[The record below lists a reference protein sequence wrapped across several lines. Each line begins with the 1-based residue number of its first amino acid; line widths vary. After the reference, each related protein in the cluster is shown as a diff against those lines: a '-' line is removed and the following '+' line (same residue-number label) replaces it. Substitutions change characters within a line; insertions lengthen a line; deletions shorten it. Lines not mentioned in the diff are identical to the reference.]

1 MAGGRLRA
9 VARKSGRVSREPV
22 VSGIRSLTHDGRGVA
37 ETEGKTVFVDGAL
50 PGETIEWVR
59 MRRKRNF
66 DEARVERVVERADSR
81 VEPACDVFGICG
93 GCVMQHLAPAAQLE
107 AKEQVLRDNLQR
119 IGGVS
124 PARWLP
130 PLDSPPWHYRRR
142 ARLGVR
148 YVDAKQRVLIGFR
161 ERYKPYITDMARC
174 PVLAR
179 PAAELLAP
187 LSELVAEL
195 SIARRLPQ
203 IEVAIGDADTDSGV
217 VCLFVLRVLDA
228 PTPEDLARIA
238 EFSAAHDVW
247 FALQAGPPDQLEPV
261 LRPDGAAPP
270 PLEYRLPDFD
280 LRLSFVPTDFIQ
292 VNAELN
298 RRMVRLA
305 IELLDIAETD
315 RVLDLYSGIGNFTL
329 PIARRAGHVL
339 GLEGAQTLTS
349 RARANAARN
358 GIDNAEFETADL
370 SAGDQWRAVLKQSWD
385 LVLLDPARSGAEHF
399 AAVADRID
407 ARRIVY
413 VSCHPGTLA
422 RDAGVLVSAA
432 GYRLSAA
439 GVMNMFPHTAH
450 VESIAVF
457 DRDGTEAR

>member
-1 MAGGRLRA
+1 MAGGRLTA
-9 VARKSGRVSREPV
+9 VGRKASRFPREPV

-59 MRRKRNF
+59 MRRKRNY
-66 DEARVERVVERADSR
+66 DEARVERVVEPADSR
-81 VEPACDVFGICG
+81 VEPACDVFGLCG
-93 GCVMQHLAPAAQLE
+93 GCVMQHLAPAAQLD
-107 AKEQVLRDNLQR
+107 AREQVLRDNLER
-119 IGGVS
+119 IGGVT
-124 PARWLP
+124 PDRWLP

-174 PVLAR
+174 PVLGE
-179 PAAELLAP
+179 PAAELIAP
-187 LSELVAEL
+187 LAELVAAL

-203 IEVAIGDADTDSGV
+203 IEVAIGDDEGGA
-217 VCLFVLRVLDA
+217 VCLFVLRVLDP
-228 PTPEDLARIA
+228 PTPEDLAQIA
-238 EFSAAHDVW
+238 AFSAAHDVW
-247 FALQAGPPDQLEPV
+247 FALQAGPPDRLEPV
-261 LRPDGAAPP
+261 LRPDGSPPP

-280 LRLSFVPTDFIQ
+280 VSLAFVPTDFIQ
-292 VNAELN
+292 VNAVLN

-305 IELLDIAETD
+305 VDLLDAGKPD

-329 PIARRAGHVL
+329 PIARRAGYVL
-339 GLEGAQTLTS
+339 GLEGAEALTT
-349 RARANAARN
+349 RARQNAARN

-370 SAGDQWRAVLKQSWD
+370 SAGDAWRTVLKQSWD
-385 LVLLDPARSGAEHF
+385 RVLLDPARSGAEHF
-399 AAVADRID
+399 TSLADRID

-422 RDAGVLVSAA
+422 RDAGVLVNEA

-457 DRDGTEAR
+457 DRDGRGTG